1 MNWPN
6 IEGLEMISS
15 PALLVDPQRISTNI
29 DQMIQIAGDDFKE
42 RLRPHLKTHKMSKV
56 TQLQIDK
63 GINKFKSATI
73 SETKM
78 AAQLQAKDI
87 LLAYQ
92 PVGPNINKLGKLIDN
107 FPDSSFATIVDNIE
121 SVKRIASEIGNI
133 SNPVRLFIDINCG
146 MNRTGIS
153 FNDRLLD
160 PLREWIEK
168 EPRVTFSGLH
178 IYDGHLHQP
187 ELKNRRGSVI
197 KINNSIKDYINLKAI
212 PEIVVG
218 GSPTF
223 GLWAELTNWS
233 LSPGTVLLWDQGY
246 AKAFP
251 DLGFSIA
258 ACLLTRVISRP
269 GKDLICVDLG
279 HKSVAAENPL
289 HNRVFFPHL
298 HDYEIIGQSEEHLVI
313 KTQHSEEY
321 EPGQVLLG
329 FPKHI
334 CPTVAL
340 HNQVSV
346 INGDIISSET
356 WEVNAR
362 DRV

>member
-15 PALLVDPQRISTNI
+15 PALLVDSQRISKNI
-29 DQMIQIAGDDFKE
+29 DQMIQIAGDNFKG

-73 SETKM
+73 SEAKM
-78 AAQLQAKDI
+78 AARLHAKDI

-92 PVGPNINKLGKLIDN
+92 PVGPNINRLGKLIDD
-107 FPDSSFATIVDNIE
+107 FPDSSFATIADNLE
-121 SVKRIASEIGNI
+121 SAKSMASKIGNS

-146 MNRTGIS
+146 MNRTGI
-153 FNDRLLD
+153 FLNDRLLN
-160 PLREWIEK
+160 PLRKWIEK

-178 IYDGHLHQP
+178 IYDGHLHQS
-187 ELKNRRGSVI
+187 ELKNRRDSVI
-197 KINNSIKDYINLKAI
+197 KIYNSIKDYIKI
-212 PEIVVG
+212 ETVPEIVVG

-223 GLWAELTNWS
+223 GLWAELTNWN
-233 LSPGTVLLWDQGY
+233 LSPGTVLLWDAGY
-246 AKAFP
+246 ARAFP
-251 DLGFSIA
+251 DLDFSIA

-269 GKDLICVDLG
+269 EKDLICVDLG
-279 HKSVAAENPL
+279 HKSVAAENSL
-289 HNRVFFPHL
+289 HERVFFPDL
-298 HDYEIIGQSEEHLVI
+298 LDYEIIGQSEEHLVI
-313 KTQHSEEY
+313 KTQHSQKY
-321 EPGQVLLG
+321 EPGHVLLG
-329 FPKHI
+329 YPKHI

-340 HNQVSV
+340 HNQASV
-346 INGDIISSET
+346 INDSITSSET

-362 DRV
+362 NRV

>member
-1 MNWPN
+1 MNWPK
-6 IEGLEMISS
+6 IDKLELVPS
-15 PALLVDPQRISTNI
+15 PALLVDPGKISANI
-29 DQMIQIAGDDFKE
+29 DEMIRVAGDNFKE

-63 GINKFKSATI
+63 GIKQFKAATI
-73 SETKM
+73 SEARM
-78 AAQLQAKDI
+78 VAQLGAKDI

-92 PVGPNINKLGKLIDN
+92 PVGPNINKLGKLIDD
-107 FPDSSFATIVDNIE
+107 FPESSFATIVDNLE
-121 SVKRIASEIGNI
+121 SAIIIASEIGTS

-153 FNDRLLD
+153 FDGALG

-168 EPRVTFSGLH
+168 EPGVTLSGLH

-187 ELKNRRGSVI
+187 ELKKRRDGVV
-197 KINNSIKDYINLKAI
+197 KINNLINNYIGKNSV
-212 PEIVVG
+212 PEIVIG

-223 GLWAELTNWS
+223 GLWAELTDWN
-233 LSPGTVLLWDQGY
+233 LSPGTVLLWDAGY
-246 AKAFP
+246 ARSFP
-251 DLGFSIA
+251 DLDFSIA
-258 ACLLTRVISRP
+258 SCLLTRVISRP

-289 HNRVFFPHL
+289 HDRVFFPDIS
-298 HDYEIIGQSEEHLVI
+298 DYEIIGQSEEHLVI
-313 KTQHSEEY
+313 KTNHSEKY
-321 EPGQVLLG
+321 GPGHLLLG

-340 HNQVSV
+340 HSHVSV
-346 INGDIISSET
+346 LHDNVASTET

-362 DRV
+362 NRI